1 MLSPYAKG
9 VAKIGLIFLIKKI
22 SFTFAA
28 MNSSRPGEAISSRI
42 ALLRQAS
49 YQTAPSLS
57 VERAQIVTRFY
68 KGNEARYSTPVLR
81 ALAFKELCQKQ
92 TIYIGDQELIV
103 GERGPAPKAVSTFPE
118 LTCHSVEDLHTL
130 NARELQHY
138 AVTEEDIRIYAE
150 EIIPFWEGRTQR
162 DKLFTVLPEDWKL
175 LYENGLFTEFAEQRA
190 YGHTALDGKIYRYG
204 MKDFQ
209 KQIARALEAAETAEH
224 EDVPRA
230 HERKEVLKAM
240 DIACQAI
247 VIFAERHAA
256 LAEKMAKEC
265 REKGNERRAEE
276 LNEIAR
282 VCRRV
287 PAHAPQTYHE
297 AIQAYWFVHLGSIM
311 ELNGWDAMNPGHL
324 DQHLEPFYVK
334 ETEAGTL
341 TDTFA
346 RELMACLFI
355 KVNNQPA
362 PPKVGVTAKESGT
375 YNDFT
380 NINIGGV
387 RPDGTDAVS
396 PVSYIAL
403 DTLEE
408 LHLLQPGLSIHIAAN
423 TPDRF
428 VEAGARV
435 ISKGY
440 GYPSVFNPDIY
451 IPELM
456 RQGKSLTD
464 AREGGCSGCVE
475 VGAFG
480 KEAYLLTGYLNVA
493 KVLEVT
499 LYNGID
505 PVSGRQVSI
514 QTGQVTDFHTFE
526 DLYAAF
532 LKQLEYIIDTKIRVN
547 LLIERLTAEGTPA
560 PFLSVL
566 IDDCIKKGRDYYDA
580 GPRYNTSYIQ
590 CTGLGSIADS
600 LSALK
605 KHVFEDKKWTLEQ
618 MVDAL
623 SRNFEGEE
631 PMRQYLLNKTPFF
644 GNDLDY
650 ADDLAVRVYM
660 DLFQM
665 IDGKPNTRGGLHHM
679 DMLST
684 TCHVYFGT
692 ITGALPNGRKAGKSL
707 SDGTSPSHG
716 ADTNGPTAVAKSLG
730 KLDQT
735 LSGGT
740 LLNQRFSPSMLK
752 TVEERNKLGDLIRSY
767 FELGGHHI
775 QFNVVDTKT
784 LLAAQKDPEQYRDL
798 MVRVA
803 GYSDYFNHLA
813 PSLQEDIIYRTM
825 NEGF

>member
-1 MLSPYAKG
+1 MKLS
-9 VAKIGLIFLIKKI
+9 
-22 SFTFAA
+22 
-28 MNSSRPGEAISSRI
+28 NPGEAISPRI

-49 YQTAPSLS
+49 YQTAPFLS

-68 KGNEARYSTPVLR
+68 RQNQERYPTPVLR
-81 ALAFKELCQKQ
+81 ALCFRELCLKQ

-103 GERGPAPKAVSTFPE
+103 GERGPRPKAVSTYPE
-118 LTCHSVEDLHTL
+118 LTCHSVEDLCTL
-130 NARELQHY
+130 NARELQQY
-138 AVTEEDIRIYAE
+138 TVREEDIRIYKE
-150 EIIPFWEGRTQR
+150 EIIPFWKGKTQR
-162 DKLFTVLPEDWKL
+162 DKLFSILPRDWKL
-175 LYENGLFTEFAEQRA
+175 LYESGLFTEFAEQRA
-190 YGHTALDGKIYRYG
+190 YGHTALDGKIYRTG
-204 MKDFQ
+204 MNDFRE
-209 KQIARALEAAETAEH
+209 QIARTLAVAGPEVHAPAGEA
-224 EDVPRA
+224 DA
-230 HERKEVLKAM
+230 HMAAGAPAHSRKDMLQAM

-256 LAEKMAKEC
+256 LAEEMAAAC
-265 REKGNERRAEE
+265 RSEGNMSRATE
-276 LNEIAR
+276 LEEIAR
-282 VCRRV
+282 ICRRV

-297 AIQAYWFVHLGSIM
+297 AIQAYWFVHLGTIM

-324 DQHLEPFYVK
+324 DQHLEPFYLK
-334 ETEAGTL
+334 ETQAGTL
-341 TDTFA
+341 SDTFA

-355 KVNNQPA
+355 KVNNHPA
-362 PPKVGVTAKESGT
+362 PPKVGITASESGT

-380 NINIGGV
+380 NINIGGL
-387 RPDGTDAVS
+387 RPDGTNAVS

-408 LHLLQPGLSIHIAAN
+408 LHLLQPGLSVHIASC
-423 TPDRF
+423 TPERF
-428 VEAGARV
+428 VSASTRV

-440 GYPSVFNPDIY
+440 GYPSVFNPDLY
-451 IPELM
+451 IRELL
-456 RQGKSLTD
+456 RQGKSLQD

-493 KVLEVT
+493 KVLEIT
-499 LYNGID
+499 LYNGVD
-505 PVSGRQVSI
+505 PVCGRQVSL
-514 QTGQVTDFHTFE
+514 QTGPAIGFRSFE
-526 DLYAAF
+526 ELYQAF
-532 LKQLEYIIDTKIRVN
+532 LEQLRYIIDTKIRGN
-547 LLIERLTAEGTPA
+547 LLIERLTARGTPA

-566 IDDCIKKGRDYYDA
+566 IDDCIEKGRDYYDG

-590 CTGLGSIADS
+590 CTGLGSVADS
-600 LSALK
+600 LSSLR

-618 MVDAL
+618 LLRAM
-623 SRNFEGEE
+623 SCNFEGDE
-631 PMRQYLLNKTPFF
+631 PMRQFILNKTPFF

-650 ADDLAVRVYM
+650 ADDLAVRVYK
-660 DLFQM
+660 DLFRL
-665 IDGKPNTRGGLHHM
+665 IDGKPNTRGGFHHI

-692 ITGALPNGRKAGKSL
+692 ITGALPNGRKAGKPL

-716 ADTNGPTAVAKSLG
+716 ADTKGPTAVALSLG
-730 KLDQT
+730 KLDQS

-740 LLNQRFSPSMLK
+740 LLNQRFSPPMLR
-752 TVEERNKLGDLIRSY
+752 TDEERKKLGNLIRCY

-784 LLAAQKDPEQYRDL
+784 LLAAQKEPDLYRDL

-813 PSLQEDIIYRTM
+813 PSLQEDIITRTL
-825 NEGF
+825 NEEF

>member
-1 MLSPYAKG
+1 
-9 VAKIGLIFLIKKI
+9 
-22 SFTFAA
+22 
-28 MNSSRPGEAISSRI
+28 MNSNRPGEAISSRI
-42 ALLRQAS
+42 AILRQAS
-49 YQTAPSLS
+49 YQTAPTLS
-57 VERAQIVTRFY
+57 VERAQIITRFY
-68 KGNEARYSTPVLR
+68 KENEGRYPTPVLR
-81 ALAFKELCQKQ
+81 ALSFKELCLKQ
-92 TIYIGDQELIV
+92 TIYIGDEELIV
-103 GERGPAPKAVSTFPE
+103 GERGPKPKAVSTFPE

-138 AVTEEDIRIYAE
+138 AVTQEDIRIYAE

-162 DKLFTVLPEDWKL
+162 DKLFAVLPEDWKL
-175 LYENGLFTEFAEQRA
+175 LYESGLFTEFAEQRA
-190 YGHTALDGKIYRYG
+190 YGHTALDGKIYHTG
-204 MKDFQ
+204 MNGFRE
-209 KQIARALEAAETAEH
+209 QIARALSAEAVGTPATATPLGTPTH
-224 EDVPRA
+224 SRRDV
-230 HERKEVLKAM
+230 LQAM

-247 VIFAERHAA
+247 VIFAERYAA
-256 LAEKMAKEC
+256 LAEEMAAAC
-265 REKGNERRAEE
+265 RTEGNERRAAE
-276 LNEIAR
+276 LDEIAR

-297 AIQAYWFVHLGSIM
+297 AIQAYWFIHLGTII

-324 DQHLEPFYVK
+324 DQHLEPFYQK
-334 ETEAGTL
+334 DTETGTL

-408 LHLLQPGLSIHIAAN
+408 LHLLQPGLSVHIASC

-428 VEAGARV
+428 VEAGTRV

-451 IPELM
+451 IPELL
-456 RQGKSLTD
+456 RQGKSLAD
-464 AREGGCSGCVE
+464 AREGGCSGCIE

-499 LYNGID
+499 LYNGVD
-505 PVSGRQVSI
+505 PVTGRKVSI
-514 QTGQVTDFHTFE
+514 QTGEVTDFHTFE
-526 DLYAAF
+526 DLYKAF
-532 LKQLEYIIDTKIRVN
+532 LEQLQYIIDTKIRVN
-547 LLIERLTAEGTPA
+547 LLIERLTAEGAPA

-566 IDDCIKKGRDYYDA
+566 IDDCIEKGRDYYDE

-600 LSALK
+600 LASLK
-605 KHVFEDKKWTLEQ
+605 KHVFEEKKWTMDGMLQ
-618 MVDAL
+618 AMT
-623 SRNFEGEE
+623 RNFEGDE
-631 PMRQYLLNKTPFF
+631 PMRQYILNKTPFF

-650 ADDLAVRVYM
+650 ADDLAVRVYE
-660 DLFQM
+660 DLFRL
-665 IDGKPNTRGGLHHM
+665 IDGKPNTRGGVHHM

-716 ADTNGPTAVAKSLG
+716 ADTCGPTAVARSLA

-752 TVEERNKLGDLIRSY
+752 TTEERKKLGDLIRSY

-784 LLAAQKDPEQYRDL
+784 LLAAQKDPEQYKDL

-825 NEGF
+825 NEEF

>member
-1 MLSPYAKG
+1 
-9 VAKIGLIFLIKKI
+9 
-22 SFTFAA
+22 
-28 MNSSRPGEAISSRI
+28 MNSGRPGEAISPRI
-42 ALLRQAS
+42 ALLRQTS
-49 YQTAPSLS
+49 YDTNPSIS
-57 VERAQIVTRFY
+57 VERAQIITRFY
-68 KGNEARYSTPVLR
+68 KENEGRYPTPVLR

-92 TIYIGDQELIV
+92 TIYIGDEELIV
-103 GERGPAPKAVSTFPE
+103 GERGPAPKSVSTFPE
-118 LTCHSVEDLHTL
+118 LTCHSVEDLRTL
-130 NARELQHY
+130 NARKLQHY

-162 DKLFTVLPEDWKL
+162 DKLFTVLPKDWKL
-175 LYENGLFTEFAEQRA
+175 LYESGLFTEFAEQRA

-204 MKDFQ
+204 MKDLRER
-209 KQIARALEAAETAEH
+209 IARALEAEEKAAESKKTSGCKASDGE
-224 EDVPRA
+224 EVPRA
-230 HERKEVLKAM
+230 HRKKDVLLAM
-240 DIACQAI
+240 DIACEAI
-247 VIFAERHAA
+247 VIFARRHAH
-256 LAEKMAKEC
+256 LAAKMAEDC
-265 REKGNERRAEE
+265 RGRGEIRRAEE
-276 LNEIAR
+276 LEEIAR
-282 VCRRV
+282 VCHRV
-287 PAHAPQTYHE
+287 PEHAPQTYHE
-297 AIQAYWFVHLGSIM
+297 AIQTYWFTHLGSIM

-324 DQHLEPFYVK
+324 DQHLEPFYLK
-334 ETEAGTL
+334 ETAAGTL
-341 TDTFA
+341 TDLRA

-355 KVNNQPA
+355 KVNNHPA

-380 NINIGGV
+380 NINIGGI

-396 PVSYIAL
+396 PVSYMAL

-408 LHLLQPGLSIHIAAN
+408 LHLLQPGLSVHIAAV

-428 VEAGARV
+428 VEASTRV

-440 GYPSVFNPDIY
+440 GYPSVFNPDVY
-451 IPELM
+451 IPQLL

-499 LYNGID
+499 LYNGTD
-505 PVSGRQVSI
+505 PVTGRQVSI
-514 QTGQVTDFHTFE
+514 QTGQATDFRTFE

-547 LLIERLTAEGTPA
+547 RLIERLTAEGTPA

-566 IDDCIKKGRDYYDA
+566 IDDCIEKGRDYYDA

-605 KHVFEDKKWTLEQ
+605 KHIFEDKKWTMQQ
-618 MVDAL
+618 MLDAL
-623 SRNFEGEE
+623 SRNFEGDE

-650 ADDLAVRVYM
+650 ADGLAVRVYM
-660 DLFQM
+660 DLFRL
-665 IDGKPNTRGGLHHM
+665 IDGQPNTRGGLHHM

-740 LLNQRFSPSMLK
+740 LLNQRFSPSMLR
-752 TVEERNKLGDLIRSY
+752 TEEERRKLGDLIRSY

>member
-1 MLSPYAKG
+1 
-9 VAKIGLIFLIKKI
+9 
-22 SFTFAA
+22 
-28 MNSSRPGEAISSRI
+28 MNSNRPGDAISPRI
-42 ALLRQAS
+42 ASLRQAS

-57 VERAQIVTRFY
+57 VERAQIVTGFY
-68 KGNEARYSTPVLR
+68 KENNGRYPVPVLR
-81 ALAFKELCQKQ
+81 AMSFKELCLKQ
-92 TIYIGDQELIV
+92 TIYIGDEELIV
-103 GERGPAPKAVSTFPE
+103 GERGPRPKAVSTFPE
-118 LTCHSVEDLHTL
+118 LTCHSVDDLLTL
-130 NARELQHY
+130 NTRELQHY
-138 AVTEEDIRIYAE
+138 AVAEEDIRIYKE
-150 EIIPFWEGRTQR
+150 EIIPFWEDRTQR
-162 DKLFTVLPEDWKL
+162 DKLFSILPQDWKL
-175 LYENGLFTEFAEQRA
+175 LYESGLFTEFAEQRA
-190 YGHTALDGKIYRYG
+190 YGHTALDGKIYHTG
-204 MKDFQ
+204 MNDFR
-209 KQIARALEAAETAEH
+209 KQIARALAALEDQAEAGATAEAATATTAAAGGTPAH
-224 EDVPRA
+224 SQRDV
-230 HERKEVLKAM
+230 LQAM
-240 DIACQAI
+240 DISCQAI

-256 LAEKMAKEC
+256 LAEEMAATC
-265 REKGNERRAEE
+265 RANGNEHRAAE
-276 LNEIAR
+276 LDEIAR
-282 VCRRV
+282 VCHKV
-287 PAHAPQTYHE
+287 PAHAPETYHE
-297 AIQAYWFVHLGSIM
+297 AIQAYWFIHLGTIM

-324 DQHLEPFYVK
+324 DQHLEPFYLK
-334 ETEAGTL
+334 EIKAGTL

-387 RPDGTDAVS
+387 RPDGTDAVN

-408 LHLLQPGLSIHIAAN
+408 LHLLQPGLSVHIASC

-428 VEAGARV
+428 VEASTRV

-440 GYPSVFNPDIY
+440 GYPSVFNPDVY
-451 IPELM
+451 IPELL
-456 RQGKSLTD
+456 RQGKSLAD
-464 AREGGCSGCVE
+464 AREGGCSGCIE

-499 LYNGID
+499 LNNGMD
-505 PVSGRQVSI
+505 PVTERQVSI
-514 QTGQVTDFHTFE
+514 QTGQATDFQTFE
-526 DLYAAF
+526 DLYDAF
-532 LKQLEYIIDTKIRVN
+532 LKQLQYIIDTKIRVN
-547 LLIERLTAEGTPA
+547 LLIERLTAEKTPA
-560 PFLSVL
+560 PFLSVF
-566 IDDCIKKGRDYYDA
+566 INDCIEKGRDYYDG

-590 CTGLGSIADS
+590 CTGLGSITDS
-600 LSALK
+600 LSSLK
-605 KHVFEDKKWTLEQ
+605 KHIFEDKKWTMEHMLQ
-618 MVDAL
+618 AMA
-623 SRNFEGEE
+623 RNFEGDE
-631 PMRQYLLNKTPFF
+631 PMRQYILNKTPFF

-650 ADDLAVRVYM
+650 ADDLAVRVYE
-660 DLFQM
+660 DLFRL
-665 IDGKPNTRGGLHHM
+665 IDGKPNTRGGVHHM

-684 TCHVYFGT
+684 TCHVYFGSV
-692 ITGALPNGRKAGKSL
+692 TGALPNGRKAGKSL

-716 ADTNGPTAVAKSLG
+716 ADTGGPTAVACSLG
-730 KLDQT
+730 RLDQT

-752 TVEERNKLGDLIRSY
+752 TEDERKKLGQLIRSY

-784 LLAAQKDPEQYRDL
+784 LLAAQKDPEQYKDL